1 MNKDQ
6 EEPTPTAEHDDWSA
20 PAHQPPQPYAGG
32 TPATT
37 GAQQDLETSEVI
49 AVVAAVIPGVGQMLL
64 GQTVKGLVLLGIAL
78 LTCSG
83 FGLFSVASIVD
94 TFLVAK
100 AKHRRVVDEWE
111 FFPDFQETF
120 NL

>member
-1 MNKDQ
+1 MTQHEEDQ
-6 EEPTPTAEHDDWSA
+6 PTPTSEPSDWSA
-20 PAHQPPQPYAGG
+20 PSHQPPQPYGG
-32 TPATT
+32 DTPATVNN
-37 GAQQDLETSEVI
+37 QDLETAEVLAVI
-49 AVVAAVIPGVGQMLL
+49 AAVVPGLGQMLV

-83 FGLFSVASIVD
+83 FGLFSVASIID

-100 AKHRRVVDEWE
+100 AKHRRAVGEWE
-111 FFPDFQETF
+111 FFPDFQQTF